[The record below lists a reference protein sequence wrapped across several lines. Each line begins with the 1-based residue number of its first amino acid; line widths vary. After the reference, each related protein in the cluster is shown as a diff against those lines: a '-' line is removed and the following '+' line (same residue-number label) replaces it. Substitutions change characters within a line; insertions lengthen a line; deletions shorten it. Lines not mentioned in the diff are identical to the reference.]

1 MIHEWKENRAK
12 RKKGEQK
19 VWESGEGEGEAV
31 NVWLKVKMKRYF
43 N

>member
-19 VWESGEGEGEAV
+19 VWESGEGEAV